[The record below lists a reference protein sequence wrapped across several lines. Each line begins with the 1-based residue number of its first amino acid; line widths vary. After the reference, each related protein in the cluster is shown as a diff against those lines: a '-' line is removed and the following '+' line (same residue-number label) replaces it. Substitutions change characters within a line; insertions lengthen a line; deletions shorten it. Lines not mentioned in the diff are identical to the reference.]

1 MEFVL
6 NKEREFFQLT
16 HHELRLARLKRDA
29 QMKARATEQE
39 ENLELTFEPKIND
52 DYNIKSK
59 ANFLERLKEYE
70 ENRKLKMA
78 KLHKEEWK
86 RLQKKTAQTTAVSP
100 RSNYLLNKSN
110 VTAKSGVFKG
120 TSSSNSKRLTENNEV
135 LEKPTDW
142 KTGEKLF
149 HPKINDN
156 SKKILSND
164 SKFNNV
170 N

>member
-86 RLQKKTAQTTAVSP
+86 RLQKQTVQTTAVSP

-110 VTAKSGVFKG
+110 
-120 TSSSNSKRLTENNEV
+120 L
-135 LEKPTDW
+135 
-142 KTGEKLF
+142 
-149 HPKINDN
+149 
-156 SKKILSND
+156 
-164 SKFNNV
+164 
-170 N
+170 

>member
-6 NKEREFFQLT
+6 NKERVFST
-16 HHELRLARLKRDA
+16 NHELRLARLKRDA

-39 ENLELTFEPKIND
+39 ESLELTFEPKIND

-86 RLQKKTAQTTAVSP
+86 RLQKQTVQTTAVSP

-110 VTAKSGVFKG
+110 VSAKSGVSKS
-120 TSSSNSKRLTENNEV
+120 TSSSNSKWLTGNNEA
-135 LEKPTDW
+135 LEKLTDW
-142 KTGEKLF
+142 KTGENCSTQRLTTTL
-149 HPKINDN
+149 
-156 SKKILSND
+156 KKY
-164 SKFNNV
+164 
-170 N
+170 

>member
-6 NKEREFFQLT
+6 NKEREFFQPT

-78 KLHKEEWK
+78 KLHKKMETTA
-86 RLQKKTAQTTAVSP
+86 KKTAQTTAVSP

-110 VTAKSGVFKG
+110 VTAKSEFLKAYQAAIRSG
-120 TSSSNSKRLTENNEV
+120 
-135 LEKPTDW
+135 
-142 KTGEKLF
+142 
-149 HPKINDN
+149 
-156 SKKILSND
+156 
-164 SKFNNV
+164 
-170 N
+170 